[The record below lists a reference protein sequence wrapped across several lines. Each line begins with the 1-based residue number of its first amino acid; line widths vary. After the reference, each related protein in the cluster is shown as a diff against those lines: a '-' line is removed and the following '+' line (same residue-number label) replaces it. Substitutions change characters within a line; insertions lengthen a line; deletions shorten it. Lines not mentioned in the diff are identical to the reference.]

1 MVIRRIILLGLIG
14 AISSVGTVVSANI
27 VFTKLGKYHR
37 TKFSSRN
44 ENNTEPL
51 GKKYGKL
58 WLINFTIAL
67 SMTGL
72 VFIYTQTPTGSEIV
86 VSIETLTALWVASL
100 IMTFTLRMVSL
111 SRWTSKKL
119 FERALSFGMSFII
132 SVFFLSSFG
141 VSNYVIKYG
150 FTLSEIGG
158 INIDGGDWS
167 IFILFV
173 IFGPLISIVFSEFSL
188 FVTGVDKD
196 KIDEYDRKEP
206 NEAN

>member
-1 MVIRRIILLGLIG
+1 MIIKRIILLGLIG

-37 TKFSSRN
+37 TTFSGRTKDK
-44 ENNTEPL
+44 TEPL

-72 VFIYTQTPTGSEIV
+72 VFIYTQTPPGSEIV

-100 IMTFTLRMVSL
+100 IMTFTLRMASL

-150 FTLSEIGG
+150 FTLTEIGE
-158 INIDGGDWS
+158 INIDGGNWD
-167 IFILFV
+167 IFLIFV
-173 IFGPLISIVFSEFSL
+173 IFGPLISIIFSEFSL

-196 KIDEYDRKEP
+196 KVDEYERNSS